1 MKKYIAS
8 YKICRYPNNGFGSK
22 NSQFY
27 LMDQLGTHYDFIN
40 EYDHILDE
48 RFWTIELPAIGQFN
62 GETIDEIIEILKVH
76 DVKVTKW

>member
-1 MKKYIAS
+1 
-8 YKICRYPNNGFGSK
+8 
-22 NSQFY
+22 
-27 LMDQLGTHYDFIN
+27 MDQLGTHYDFIN
-40 EYDHILDE
+40 EYDHVLDE